1 MPKTNLRSTH
11 NPRLF
16 RTPFSKDY
24 WMCAFGELRDPKMLT
39 LAALFIA
46 LRMVIKTLKIPVND
60 TMNVYFT
67 FAINALGSYIYGPAV
82 GFVSGA
88 ACDTIS
94 FLIKPSGPY
103 NPAFMLIEAL
113 GSFLYGIFLYRS
125 RVSIVR
131 LFLSK
136 FSVSLICNIFL
147 TPLFLSLMYGNKSLS
162 ALMASRILKNAIML
176 PIETAVLAVL
186 FAVMLPMLHR
196 VKAVPWISS
205 SDEMISVGAFG
216 Y

>member
-67 FAINALGSYIYGPAV
+67 FAVNALGSYIYGPAV

-147 TPLFLSLMYGNKSLS
+147 TPLFLLPYISDKSLS